1 MPTGL
6 SDSPDIFQDHITN
19 LVGDIEYA
27 RAYLDNL
34 LCLVY
39 RIFNNYL
46 DKLEELL
53 QRLLIAELKVNAKSA
68 YFVLAKLHI

>member
-1 MPTGL
+1 MGL
-6 SDSPDIFQDHITN
+6 SGSPDIFQDRMTN
-19 LVGDIEYA
+19 LVGDLEYA
-27 RAYLDNL
+27 RAYLDDL
-34 LCLVY
+34 LCLACGTLDDH
-39 RIFNNYL
+39 L